1 MIIPVKPQTLI
12 LANIAGIKRHQR
24 VRFSKGGLK

>member
-12 LANIAGIKRHQR
+12 LVNIAGIKRHQR
-24 VRFSKGGLK
+24 LDFKKGD

>member
-12 LANIAGIKRHQR
+12 LVNIAGIKGIKELGFQ
-24 VRFSKGGLK
+24 KGD